1 MFRRVRGLG
10 LFRLSFFMLLF
21 AFAGFGLCAA
31 LGAAPQPRTTAAPAL
46 PSADTIFKRHMSA
59 LGRLPTLLARWSGS
73 ITDST
78 QTARYEVTAARDGRF
93 RRTLTLA
100 LTRES
105 EGSNGTVDWAQDENG
120 NVNTSPA
127 EHHSSMDA
135 RLVRLNDLRFDSST
149 AVVLALTNLDGRRVY
164 SVSMPFQGINAI
176 VYFDATTW
184 LVDGADY
191 GPSTIRYSTYRRY
204 QSVAVPVEVTE
215 NSPEDSLKITV
226 DTVTFLRGVNDRF
239 DPPAQ
244 REPQFP
250 SGEHSVDIEFDSPH
264 GLIVCRAKIND
275 HPVKF
280 LIDSGST
287 TSIIDQHLA
296 TRLGLPQGGHSRVE
310 GAMMFNGT
318 TARIDSLD
326 LSGIRFEPLY
336 VQAVPLRLPERIA
349 HEGIDGILG
358 YDLFKPLVARISYK
372 HDRLELIDAAIFTYG
387 GTGSVI
393 PADISKRVPVIGA
406 SIGQAHTGAFSVDTG
421 STASLVLFKQYADS
435 NASDFLNPMQHDIG
449 LRHEVIFDPEDFGP
463 SMASGAGGDFPTR
476 HAVLDRLNLGTFSL
490 AEVPT
495 EIVLRDV
502 GAFASKSA
510 TDGIV
515 GGGALALFAAVFID
529 YPNKR
534 LIIEK

>member
-1 MFRRVRGLG
+1 
-10 LFRLSFFMLLF
+10 
-21 AFAGFGLCAA
+21 
-31 LGAAPQPRTTAAPAL
+31 
-46 PSADTIFKRHMSA
+46 
-59 LGRLPTLLARWSGS
+59 
-73 ITDST
+73 
-78 QTARYEVTAARDGRF
+78 
-93 RRTLTLA
+93 
-100 LTRES
+100 
-105 EGSNGTVDWAQDENG
+105 
-120 NVNTSPA
+120 
-127 EHHSSMDA
+127 
-135 RLVRLNDLRFDSST
+135 
-149 AVVLALTNLDGRRVY
+149 VLALTNLDGRRVY

-358 YDLFKPLVARISYK
+358 SDLFKPLVARISYK
-372 HDRLELIDAAIFTYG
+372 HDTPELIYAAIFTYG
-387 GTGSVI
+387 GTGSVL

-406 SIGQAHTGAFSVDTG
+406 GTGPA
-421 STASLVLFKQYADS
+421 A
-435 NASDFLNPMQHDIG
+435 
-449 LRHEVIFDPEDFGP
+449 P
-463 SMASGAGGDFPTR
+463 SPSR
-476 HAVLDRLNLGTFSL
+476 
-490 AEVPT
+490 
-495 EIVLRDV
+495 
-502 GAFASKSA
+502 
-510 TDGIV
+510 
-515 GGGALALFAAVFID
+515 
-529 YPNKR
+529 
-534 LIIEK
+534 

>member
-1 MFRRVRGLG
+1 MFRRVPSLD
-10 LFRLSFFMLLF
+10 LFRLRFFMLLV
-21 AFAGFGLCAA
+21 AFAGFSLCAA
-31 LGAAPQPRTTAAPAL
+31 FGATPQPRPPATPPL
-46 PSADTIFKRHMSA
+46 PSAETVYKRHMSA

-73 ITDST
+73 ITDNT

-100 LTRES
+100 LTREA
-105 EGSNGTVDWAQDENG
+105 EGSNGALDWTQDENG

-135 RLVRLNDLRFDSST
+135 RLVRLNDLRFDSNT
-149 AVVLALTNLDGRRVY
+149 AVVLALANLDGHRVY
-164 SVSMPFQGINAI
+164 SVSMPFQGVNAI

-191 GPSTIRYSTYRRY
+191 GPSTIRYTAYRRY
-204 QSVAVPVEVTE
+204 DSVAVPVEVTE
-215 NSPEDSLKITV
+215 NSPDDTVKITV
-226 DTVTFLRGVNDRF
+226 DSVNFLRGASDRF
-239 DPPAQ
+239 DPPVQ
-244 REPQFP
+244 RKPQFP
-250 SGEHSVDIEFDSPH
+250 SGVHSVDIDFDSPH
-264 GLIVCRAKIND
+264 GLIVCRAKINE

-287 TSIIDQHLA
+287 TSIIDLDLA
-296 TRLGLPQGGHSRVE
+296 RRLGLPQGGHSRVE

-318 TARIDSLD
+318 TARIDSFD

-336 VQAVPLRLPERIA
+336 MQAVPLRLPERIA

-358 YDLFKPLVARISYK
+358 YDLFAPLVARIAYK
-372 HDRLELIDAAIFTYG
+372 HDRLELIDAASFTYG
-387 GTGSVI
+387 GTGSII
-393 PADISKRVPVIGA
+393 PADISKRVPIIGA
-406 SIGQAHTGAFSVDTG
+406 SVGQDHSGAFSVDTG
-421 STASLVLFKQYADS
+421 STASLVLFKHYAES

-449 LRHEVIFDPEDFGP
+449 LRREVIYDPEDFGP

-476 HAVLDRLNLGTFSL
+476 HAVLDRLNLGAFSL
-490 AEVPT
+490 PEVPT

-502 GAFASKSA
+502 GAFGSKST